1 MHRSWFV
8 AVLLLAAAPAAAQEQ
23 PDPKTLLSQAT
34 LNAIA
39 NQLSGAQAL
48 HNVMEMCPYERN
60 RPADEYQGTYRE
72 AAYAEAKAKEYGF
85 SDVHIERFPLGSK
98 QWAGEMAELWV
109 TEPGTPQLI
118 TSFRDVT
125 ATLATGSHSA
135 DVTADLVYVGRGDS
149 ADDYKDKD
157 VKGKIVLC
165 SGPVGAAHNL
175 AVRQFGAEGVVSFFN
190 GTGKPVDRPDQIGW
204 SGIAGGPGAAAAA
217 SGTPAPKTTFGFILS
232 LRMGLDLLSRIEKH
246 QHVKVHAIVKA
257 TEYDT
262 PMQVVVATIPG
273 DGSTNEEF
281 HFTAHLF
288 EGIAKQGA
296 NDNCGGPATQLE
308 AGRAWIA
315 LINSGVL
322 PKPRRTVRFL
332 WVPEISGTR
341 AYLKAHTDLA
351 AHAVASVSTDM
362 VGANQSI
369 NHNSLHLNQ
378 TMYSLPSVL
387 NDVSRQFF
395 EYVGDTNREKLHNR
409 RVAYAFSNPIVD
421 PAGTHDPF
429 WYHIEKFY
437 GSSDHQVHLDWDP
450 RIPAVQFGNWPDA
463 VYHSSDD
470 SPANQDPTQMKRS
483 AFLMVTIGS
492 TIAGAGPADAV
503 AISQVA
509 LGYAQQRLAADL
521 GSALLSISTST
532 ADTLNQNY
540 KEALNAVGQA
550 YVREGA
556 EVRSAATLATGD
568 KDATASISS
577 FEQSL
582 RESAPLD
589 IARVKMSYRLA
600 AVRLKVP
607 IAEAPALTDDEKAA
621 SLLIPTK
628 KPGIETQPFGPRA
641 IPGAPPPPLTGYSA
655 LEARNFADGKQ
666 SILDVRNAISAEFGP
681 VALSNVVQFFRDA
694 EKAGTFTIAEKAPE
708 PVGKKKAQ

>member
-1 MHRSWFV
+1 MHRSWIV
-8 AVLLLAAAPAAAQEQ
+8 AGLLLVAAPAAAQEQ

-60 RPADEYQGTYRE
+60 RPAEEYQGTYRE
-72 AAYAEAKAKEYGF
+72 AKYAEAKAKEYGF
-85 SDVHIERFPLGSK
+85 TDVHIERFPLGTK

-109 TEPGTPQLI
+109 TEPGTPQLV

-190 GTGKPVDRPDQIGW
+190 GTGKPIDRPDQIGW
-204 SGIAGGPGAAAAA
+204 SGIGGGPGAAAAA
-217 SGTPAPKTTFGFILS
+217 TGASAPKTTFGFILS
-232 LRMGLDLLSRIEKH
+232 LRMGLDLLSRVEKH
-246 QHVKVHAIVKA
+246 QHVKVHALVKA

-322 PKPRRTVRFL
+322 PKPKRTVRFL
-332 WVPEISGTR
+332 WVPEITGTR

-378 TMYSLPSVL
+378 TMYSIPSVL

-409 RVAYAFSNPIVD
+409 RIAYAFSNPIVD

-429 WYHIEKFY
+429 WYHVEKFY

-492 TIAGAGPADAV
+492 TIANAGPADAV

-521 GSALLSISTST
+521 GNALLAISTSA

-540 KEALNAVGQA
+540 KEALNVVKQA
-550 YVREGA
+550 YVRERA
-556 EVRSAATLATGD
+556 EVRSATTLTTGD
-568 KDATASISS
+568 KDAAASIAS
-577 FEQSL
+577 FEQAL
-582 RESAPLD
+582 GESEPLD
-589 IARVKMSYRLA
+589 TARVKMSYKVA
-600 AVRLKVP
+600 ASRLKVP
-607 IAEAPALTDDEKAA
+607 VVEAPVLTDEEQAA
-621 SLLIPTK
+621 ARLVPSK
-628 KPGIETQPFGPRA
+628 KPGVEAPPFGPRVT
-641 IPGAPPPPLTGYSA
+641 PGGPPPPLAGYYA
-655 LEARNFADGKQ
+655 MEARNFADGQ
-666 SILDVRNAISAEFGP
+666 HSILDVRNALAAEFGP
-681 VALSNVVQFFRDA
+681 VSVGNVVQFFRDA
-694 EKAGTFTIAEKAPE
+694 EKAGTFTIAEKPAE
-708 PVGKKKAQ
+708 PVKKKKGK

>member
-1 MHRSWFV
+1 MFTRRALPFILPLCT
-8 AVLLLAAAPAAAQEQ
+8 ATPVLAQEQ

-60 RPADEYQGTYRE
+60 RSADEYQGTYRE
-72 AAYAEAKAKEYGF
+72 AKYAEAKAKEYGF

-190 GTGKPVDRPDQIGW
+190 GTGKPIDRPDQIGW
-204 SGIAGGPGAAAAA
+204 SGIGGGPGAAPPQ
-217 SGTPAPKTTFGFILS
+217 PARRAKTTWGFILS
-232 LRMGLDLLSRIEKH
+232 LRMGLDLLARVEKH

-315 LINSGVL
+315 LINEGVL
-322 PKPRRTVRFL
+322 PKPKRTVRFL

-362 VGANQSI
+362 VGANQSGQPQLAAPQPDDVLDPERAERRLAPVLRVRRRDESREAAQPPDRVRVLEPDRRSGG
-369 NHNSLHLNQ
+369 HAR
-378 TMYSLPSVL
+378 SVL
-387 NDVSRQFF
+387 VPH
-395 EYVGDTNREKLHNR
+395 REVLR
-409 RVAYAFSNPIVD
+409 R
-421 PAGTHDPF
+421 
-429 WYHIEKFY
+429 
-437 GSSDHQVHLDWDP
+437 
-450 RIPAVQFGNWPDA
+450 R
-463 VYHSSDD
+463 
-470 SPANQDPTQMKRS
+470 
-483 AFLMVTIGS
+483 
-492 TIAGAGPADAV
+492 
-503 AISQVA
+503 AIT
-509 LGYAQQRLAADL
+509 RC
-521 GSALLSISTST
+521 TST
-532 ADTLNQNY
+532 GIRAFP
-540 KEALNAVGQA
+540 
-550 YVREGA
+550 RC
-556 EVRSAATLATGD
+556 SSATGPTRSTTR
-568 KDATASISS
+568 ATT
-577 FEQSL
+577 
-582 RESAPLD
+582 R
-589 IARVKMSYRLA
+589 RRT
-600 AVRLKVP
+600 R
-607 IAEAPALTDDEKAA
+607 T
-621 SLLIPTK
+621 
-628 KPGIETQPFGPRA
+628 R
-641 IPGAPPPPLTGYSA
+641 
-655 LEARNFADGKQ
+655 R
-666 SILDVRNAISAEFGP
+666 R
-681 VALSNVVQFFRDA
+681 
-694 EKAGTFTIAEKAPE
+694 
-708 PVGKKKAQ
+708 